1 MQPDW
6 QTEDG
11 SIQLY
16 RGDCLKILPTI
27 EAGSVDAV
35 VTDPPYGKKTHAG
48 ARSMSKGGSRRGHN
62 RIDFAS
68 TTAGMIRSSL
78 GMIQPRRWCVSFIDW
93 RHALS
98 LEQEPPK
105 GLEFVRLGIWS
116 KLNPMPQLT
125 GDRPATGWEAVAIFH
140 APGKKRWNGKGGP
153 AMWFHGTS
161 RFGYFGPSNHPT
173 EKPLGLIEKILG
185 QFTDEGEM
193 IADPFMG
200 SGTTAVACLNT
211 GRKFI
216 GIELDKKY
224 FDIAV
229 NRIEKAIAARSEM
242 LVSV

>member
-1 MQPDW
+1 
-6 QTEDG
+6 
-11 SIQLY
+11 
-16 RGDCLKILPTI
+16 
-27 EAGSVDAV
+27 
-35 VTDPPYGKKTHAG
+35 
-48 ARSMSKGGSRRGHN
+48 
-62 RIDFAS
+62 
-68 TTAGMIRSSL
+68 
-78 GMIQPRRWCVSFIDW
+78 
-93 RHALS
+93 
-98 LEQEPPK
+98 
-105 GLEFVRLGIWS
+105 
-116 KLNPMPQLT
+116 
-125 GDRPATGWEAVAIFH
+125 
-140 APGKKRWNGKGGP
+140 
-153 AMWFHGTS
+153 MWFHGTS

>member
-105 GLEFVRLGIWS
+105 GLEFVRL
-116 KLNPMPQLT
+116 L
-125 GDRPATGWEAVAIFH
+125 F
-140 APGKKRWNGKGGP
+140 
-153 AMWFHGTS
+153 
-161 RFGYFGPSNHPT
+161 PT
-173 EKPLGLIEKILG
+173 HVG
-185 QFTDEGEM
+185 
-193 IADPFMG
+193 
-200 SGTTAVACLNT
+200 
-211 GRKFI
+211 
-216 GIELDKKY
+216 
-224 FDIAV
+224 V
-229 NRIEKAIAARSEM
+229 NRSANGTAPQGNPYSPRM
-242 LVSV
+242 WG